1 MLCCRCVDWKST
13 NMAYECQA
21 VPANE
26 GRPAS
31 IRTVRIEFCYV
42 SYAPTQGPITEWN
55 LVDCRDLF
63 PR

>member
-1 MLCCRCVDWKST
+1 MDYCRCVDWKST

-21 VPANE
+21 VPAND
-26 GRPAS
+26 GRAAS
-31 IRTVRIEFCYV
+31 IRTVRSKV
-42 SYAPTQGPITEWN
+42 SILVQLLAQGPIKEWN